1 MEKSYGDKNPFRRLQ
16 KQYHG
21 IQLQN
26 VKCRLKS
33 GIFLYPQIIIA
44 KYKVPNRVIFIQNT
58 TRMFQFFLLQA
69 DTATRLTV
77 QSDGTQRGV
86 SLIDL
91 LTLGGWIMIPLAA
104 LFLITIFVFFER
116 FLSIRKASN
125 IDGNFMNIVRDHIIN
140 GNLTAAR
147 SFAKNT
153 NNPVARIIDKGIQR
167 IGKPIENIERSMENV
182 GKLELYNMERNLSV
196 LSLIA
201 GIAPMFGFLGTIIGM
216 FTLFFDLAATGEF
229 TIQTMANGIYTKMI
243 TSATGLIIGLLAYI
257 AHNFLSTQVDK
268 TANRMESASSEFLDV
283 LQEPTR

>member
-1 MEKSYGDKNPFRRLQ
+1 
-16 KQYHG
+16 
-21 IQLQN
+21 
-26 VKCRLKS
+26 
-33 GIFLYPQIIIA
+33 
-44 KYKVPNRVIFIQNT
+44 
-58 TRMFQFFLLQA
+58 MFQLFFLLQTDSA
-69 DTATRLTV
+69 ATMAV
-77 QSDGTQRGV
+77 QGGGTQKGI
-86 SLIDL
+86 SLIEL
-91 LTLGGWIMIPLAA
+91 LQLGGWIMLPLAA
-104 LFLITIFVFFER
+104 LFLVTVFVFFER

-125 IDGNFMNIVRDHIIN
+125 IEGNFMNIIRDHIVN
-140 GNLTAAR
+140 GNVTAAR

-153 NNPVARIIDKGIQR
+153 NNPVGRIIDKGIQR

-201 GIAPMFGFLGTIIGM
+201 GIAPMFGFLGTIVGM
-216 FTLFFDLAATGEF
+216 FSLFFDLAATGEF

-257 AHNFLSTQVDK
+257 AHNFLTMQVDK